1 MVLEAEQ
8 FDALPPAGWGEL
20 GKPLMSVLESEGLRT
35 RNSDSNAN
43 LFWKHSQGHTQ
54 K

>member
-1 MVLEAEQ
+1 MVLEAEK
-8 FDALPPAGWGEL
+8 FDDLPPAGAGEL
-20 GKPLMSVLESEGLRT
+20 RKPLMSVLESEGPRS